1 MNTEE
6 FDALKEG
13 DVVWYF
19 EITLSTAGNVSRQLI
34 AKLEKRKDS
43 SFYIVEVEKGTSW
56 REGRMISFW
65 RDGYEVSY
73 HLFKTYNDGID
84 YWNSVLLNN
93 MDCLTSKYEQAIKRI
108 KGKLL
113 KKND

>member
-1 MNTEE
+1 MSTEE

-13 DVVWYF
+13 DIVWYF
-19 EITLSTAGNVSRQLI
+19 ELTLSTAGNVSRQLV
-34 AKLEKRKDS
+34 AKLEKRKDK
-43 SFYIVEVEKGTSW
+43 SFYVVQVEKGTSW
-56 REGRMISFW
+56 REGRV
-65 RDGYEVSY
+65 VSLWLGEINH

-93 MDCLTSKYEQAIKRI
+93 IDRLTSKYEQAMKRI

-113 KKND
+113 EKKND